1 MLGAKRSSQQP
12 AELVEFPV
20 VDAASL
26 GCFGLS
32 RQTPV
37 LNFTIADSSAGE
49 DEGEVGVYASWWGKA
64 RWDFLLTYER
74 LTNAISGSAG
84 EQILYYSPVK
94 SKAAFESLAQRLLC
108 GFPDRTANYAP
119 GSNEGSMTVWTN
131 TDRNGVF
138 WMPEVPCM
146 APAHHES
153 AGLAPVAVVI
163 KGHVRSSLSN
173 SKLREAL
180 LALRQELQPRP
191 MHLYVET
198 WDWTEAKKSWR
209 SLESKRENTE
219 RSALLRYFN
228 GFSVRSLKIHS
239 ETSAPDMLKGSTT
252 GNVGGSKA
260 PRFNWKQWVALLWHG
275 SQSVAASGITYGAVI
290 HTRFD
295 WLEDRVIQWMVR
307 PDDFLWDADS
317 VVPAIRACV
326 AQVQPQS
333 LAFLSCTGCD
343 NMFVGGQ
350 QACAALADRLHM
362 QLDAVEAVAP
372 ALPHQEQYVL
382 LAADEVS
389 RSWLSANSMDLR
401 QGDIHVV
408 DDSHGSAAVWMP

>member
-1 MLGAKRSSQQP
+1 MSTKPSEQAVD
-12 AELVEFPV
+12 LVEV
-20 VDAASL
+20 QITDAASAR
-26 GCFGLS
+26 CFGL
-32 RQTPV
+32 RPTPV
-37 LNFTIADSSAGE
+37 MNFSIAENGAGD
-49 DEGEVGVYASWWGKA
+49 DEGELGVIGTWLGNA
-64 RWDFLLTYER
+64 RWDFLLKFER
-74 LTNAISGSAG
+74 AVNTISGGAG
-84 EQILYYSPVK
+84 EQILYYSPVN
-94 SKAAFESLAQRLLC
+94 SKAAFEKLAERLLR
-108 GFPDRTANYAP
+108 GFPDRTATYN
-119 GSNEGSMTVWTN
+119 SSQGSMTVWTS

-146 APAHHES
+146 ALGQHDS
-153 AGLAPVAVVI
+153 AGSLSPVAVVI
-163 KGHVRSSLSN
+163 KGHVRNSLSN
-173 SKLREAL
+173 SKLRDAL
-180 LALRQELQPRP
+180 VALRQELQPRP
-191 MHLYVET
+191 MHLYIET

-209 SLESKRENTE
+209 SLESSRVRTE
-219 RSALLRYFN
+219 RSTVQRYFA

-239 ETSAPDMLKGSTT
+239 EDSAPDMLMGSTT

-275 SQSVAASGITYGAVI
+275 SKSIASSGLSYGAVV

-307 PDDFLWDADS
+307 PDDYIWDVDS
-317 VVPAIRACV
+317 VVSACRACI

-350 QACAALADRLHM
+350 QACGALAERLHM
-362 QLDAVEAVAP
+362 QLDKVEAVAP

-389 RSWLSANSMDLR
+389 RSWLSASSADLQ
-401 QGDIHVV
+401 QGDIQVA
-408 DDSHGSAAVWMP
+408 DELQGSSAVWQL